1 MARWQAVRLP
11 MGAGAVGRMPLTPP
25 HLCACPADKN
35 NKREHRGFGFVTFET
50 EAAIQVGGQAEGA
63 GCSQSGAAAQP
74 TPDAAYQH
82 ACCRCC
88 LPGLPLPCTQRA
100 PCSLALFTQCSLPLC
115 LLSPCPLRSASW
127 PMAPTT
133 SEARLLRSTRLCP
146 ARCAIACPACML
158 CATPAEGLL
167 TGAAHFTNPRHAG
180 ILAAQRPSPCNTKLV
195 AC

>member
-1 MARWQAVRLP
+1 MHWPRGAPAQLAGNAIDCTMARWQAVRLP

-50 EAAIQVGGQAEGA
+50 EAAIQVGGQAEVA

-100 PCSLALFTQCSLPLC
+100 PCSLALFTQRSLPLC
-115 LLSPCPLRSASW
+115 LLSPMP
-127 PMAPTT
+127 
-133 SEARLLRSTRLCP
+133 
-146 ARCAIACPACML
+146 
-158 CATPAEGLL
+158 
-167 TGAAHFTNPRHAG
+167 
-180 ILAAQRPSPCNTKLV
+180 AAQRVVAHGPHHIRGSIVAIDSAVPRQVCNRLPGLHAVCHTR
-195 AC
+195 